1 MYDDINEKIITRL
14 ENWKSSSKKGYIIEV
29 DLEYP
34 KELHDLLNSYPLA
47 PEKIK
52 IDNKISKLIPTLYDK
67 KNYICHIKNLQLYV
81 NLGLKIKKIHR
92 ILEFDQKPWMK
103 GYIEFKTELRKKA
116 SNAFEKIFS
125 N

>member
-34 KELHDLLNSYPLA
+34 KELHDLHNSYPLA

-52 IDNKISKLIPTLYDK
+52 IDNRISKLIPTLYDK

-103 GYIEFKTELRKKA
+103 GYIEFNTELRKKA